1 VGSYLVGGG
10 IQAGETPEQT
20 VEREAKEEC
29 GLLLKSRSVLGR
41 AVDIVHSTR
50 ENACFEKRSTF
61 LAADLIGI
69 TSPEEHDH
77 ELIWV
82 DRSEA
87 ISMLSHAGHRW
98 AVGTFIE

>member
-1 VGSYLVGGG
+1 MFREEKHFSGRGS
-10 IQAGETPEQT
+10 I
-20 VEREAKEEC
+20 
-29 GLLLKSRSVLGR
+29 GL
-41 AVDIVHSTR
+41 
-50 ENACFEKRSTF
+50 
-61 LAADLIGI
+61 